1 MCVCVCVCV
10 ALVNQ
15 PKKRMSLTYII
26 ICGQVCLVH
35 IFPHYRT
42 NCTIF
47 EKKKKLLHVMCVS
60 IFSTNFARSISHSKK
75 NSARF
80 CHKYTYVFM

>member
-47 EKKKKLLHVMCVS
+47 EKKKVTACNVCFDFLYKFCPKH
-60 IFSTNFARSISHSKK
+60 FSF
-75 NSARF
+75 
-80 CHKYTYVFM
+80 